1 MNNKYLSLY
10 ELNNLVRGTLEQ
22 TFRQRFWMVA
32 ELSEVRPAMS
42 GHCYVEFVEKDPRSN
57 ALRAKASGM
66 IWRDVFP
73 LLAAHFEQK
82 TGQRLAAGL

>member
-22 TFRQRFWMVA
+22 TFRQRYWMVA

-42 GHCYVEFVEKDPRSN
+42 GHCYVEFVEKT
-57 ALRAKASGM
+57 RAAM
-66 IWRDVFP
+66 LFAP
-73 LLAAHFEQK
+73 C
-82 TGQRLAAGL
+82 QRHDMA